1 MLTITDL
8 TCRIAGRPLL
18 EGASLALPAGHKAG
32 LIGRNGTGKTTLL
45 KLIAGDLHADSGEIR
60 LPNGTRVGRIAQEA
74 PDGPQSLLETVLA
87 ADTERQ
93 SLLAEAEHATDG
105 HRIADIHQ
113 RLHEL
118 EAHSAPARAGA
129 ILHGLGFDADAQRR
143 ACSDFSGGWRMR
155 VALAALLFQAPD
167 LLLLDE
173 PTNHLDLEATLWL
186 EDFLKRY
193 PHTVLLVSHDRDL
206 LNRAVDKIVHLHDRK
221 LTMYTGGYDDFE
233 HARSERLALQAAAK
247 AKQDVQRK
255 HMQAFID
262 RFRYKASKAR
272 QAQSRLKALAKME
285 PIAAV
290 VEERGIEFQFPEPE
304 ELAPPL
310 IVMDDVAVGYE
321 PGKPVLQKVNLRLDP
336 DERVAL
342 LGANGNG
349 KSTMA
354 KLLAGRLQ
362 PMAGEIRRSRKLK
375 VGYFAQ
381 HQTDELDLEATPL
394 LSMERAAPKLNA
406 EKCRAHLAQFG
417 LDVLRANTKV
427 GSLSGGE
434 KARLLLALMSHG
446 APNILLLDEPSN
458 HLDIDSRQALVQAI
472 NEFSGAVVLISHDPH
487 LIELTVDRFWLVK
500 DGRCRQFDGDLAD
513 YRDLV
518 LAEDRSGADRGS
530 RYRAGDLEDRKSDR
544 RDPEDRKS
552 SRRDP
557 EDRKFGRRAADERKA
572 ERRSAPAAQQ
582 PADLKRQLEQSAL
595 AVDKL
600 SQALALIEKK
610 LADPA
615 LYNEN
620 PDTIAEWQR
629 KHADVSKRL
638 SDAEESWLRAQ
649 ASFDQ
654 ASA

>member
-1 MLTITDL
+1 
-8 TCRIAGRPLL
+8 
-18 EGASLALPAGHKAG
+18 
-32 LIGRNGTGKTTLL
+32 
-45 KLIAGDLHADSGEIR
+45 
-60 LPNGTRVGRIAQEA
+60 
-74 PDGPQSLLETVLA
+74 
-87 ADTERQ
+87 
-93 SLLAEAEHATDG
+93 
-105 HRIADIHQ
+105 
-113 RLHEL
+113 
-118 EAHSAPARAGA
+118 
-129 ILHGLGFDADAQRR
+129 
-143 ACSDFSGGWRMR
+143 
-155 VALAALLFQAPD
+155 
-167 LLLLDE
+167 
-173 PTNHLDLEATLWL
+173 
-186 EDFLKRY
+186 
-193 PHTVLLVSHDRDL
+193 VLLVSHDRDL

-221 LTMYTGGYDDFE
+221 LTVYTGGYDDFE
-233 HARSERLALQAAAK
+233 HARGERLALQAAAK

-290 VEERGIEFQFPEPE
+290 MEERGIEFQFPEPE

-321 PGKPVLQKVNLRLDP
+321 PGKPVLHKVNLRLDP
-336 DERVAL
+336 DERIAL

-362 PMAGEIRRSRKLK
+362 AMHGDIRRSRKLK

-381 HQTDELDLEATPL
+381 HQTDELDLDATPL
-394 LSMERAAPKLNA
+394 LSMERIAPKLHP

-417 LDVLRANTKV
+417 LDVQRANTKV

-472 NEFSGAVVLISHDPH
+472 NEFAGAVVLISHDPH
-487 LIELTVDRFWLVK
+487 LIELTVDRFWLIK
-500 DGRCRQFDGDLAD
+500 DGLCRQFDGDLAD

-518 LAEDRSGADRGS
+518 LTEDRAGADRGS
-530 RYRAGDLEDRKSDR
+530 RYRGDGEDRKSNR
-544 RDPEDRKS
+544 RDEDRKP

-557 EDRKFGRRAADERKA
+557 EERKPS
-572 ERRSAPAAQQ
+572 RRNAAPVVQ

-615 LYNEN
+615 LYNQHA
-620 PDTIAEWQR
+620 DIIADWQR

-638 SDAEESWLRAQ
+638 ADAEDAWLRAQ
-649 ASFDQ
+649 ASLDQ

>member
-8 TCRIAGRPLL
+8 TCRIAGRPLI

-74 PDGPQSLLETVLA
+74 PSGPQSLLETVLA

-93 SLLAEAEHATDG
+93 SLLEEAEHATDG
-105 HRIADIHQ
+105 HRIADIHA

-129 ILHGLGFDADAQRR
+129 ILHGLGFDAEAQQRP
-143 ACSDFSGGWRMR
+143 CSDFSGGWRMR

-193 PHTVLLVSHDRDL
+193 PHTILLVSHDRDL
-206 LNRAVDKIVHLHDRK
+206 LNRAVNKIIHLHDRK
-221 LTMYTGGYDDFE
+221 LTSYTGGYDDFE

-321 PGKPVLQKVNLRLDP
+321 AGKPVLSKVNLRLDP
-336 DERVAL
+336 DERIAL

-354 KLLAGRLQ
+354 KLLAGRLE
-362 PMAGEIRRSRKLK
+362 PMNGELRRSRKLK

-381 HQTDELDLEATPL
+381 HQTDELDLDATPL
-394 LSMERAAPKLNA
+394 LSMERVAPKLTA

-417 LDVLRANTKV
+417 LDVMRANTKV

-472 NEFSGAVVLISHDPH
+472 NEFAGAVVLISHDPH

-500 DGRCRQFDGDLAD
+500 DGRCQQFDGDLAD

-518 LAEDRSGADRGS
+518 LTEDRSGADRGS
-530 RYRAGDLEDRKSDR
+530 RYRD
-544 RDPEDRKS
+544 RDPEERKS
-552 SRRDP
+552 N
-557 EDRKFGRRAADERKA
+557 RRAAEERKA
-572 ERRSAPAAQQ
+572 ERRNVAPASQ
-582 PADLKRQLEQSAL
+582 PTDLRRQLDQSAL

-600 SQALALIEKK
+600 SQALALIERK

-615 LYNEN
+615 LYNETVE
-620 PDTIAEWQR
+620 TIGEWQR
-629 KHADVSKRL
+629 KHADVARRL
-638 SDAEESWLRAQ
+638 ADAEEAWLKAQETFDRAN
-649 ASFDQ
+649 A
-654 ASA
+654 

>member
-45 KLIAGDLHADSGEIR
+45 KLIAGDLHADTGEIR
-60 LPNGTRVGRIAQEA
+60 LPNNTRVGRIAQEA
-74 PDGPQSLLETVLA
+74 PDGPQSLLDTVLA

-93 SLLAEAEHATDG
+93 SLLDEAEHATDP
-105 HRIADIHQ
+105 HRIADIHT

-129 ILHGLGFDADAQRR
+129 ILHGLGFDADAQQR

-247 AKQDVQRK
+247 AKQDAQRR

-272 QAQSRLKALAKME
+272 QAQSRLKALARME

-290 VEERGIEFQFPEPE
+290 AEERGIEFHFPEPE

-310 IVMDDVAVGYE
+310 IVMDGVAVGYE
-321 PGKPVLQKVNLRLDP
+321 PGKPVLNKLNLRLDP

-362 PMAGEIRRSRKLK
+362 PMAGELRRSRKLQ

-381 HQTDELDLEATPL
+381 HQTDELDLDATPL
-394 LSMERAAPKLNA
+394 LSMERVAPRLNA

-417 LDVLRANTKV
+417 LDVLRATTKV

-472 NEFSGAVVLISHDPH
+472 NEFPGAVVLISHDPH

-500 DGRCRQFDGDLAD
+500 DGLCRPFDGDLAD
-513 YRDLV
+513 YRELV
-518 LAEDRSGADRGS
+518 LAEDRAGADRGS
-530 RYRAGDLEDRKSDR
+530 RYRARDPEDRKTNR
-544 RDPEDRKS
+544 RDPEDRKTN
-552 SRRDP
+552 RRDA
-557 EDRKFGRRAADERKA
+557 E
-572 ERRSAPAAQQ
+572 ERRSERRDARRNGAPAAQ
-582 PADLKRQLEQSAL
+582 PGDLKRQLEQSAL

-600 SQALALIEKK
+600 SQALALIERK

-615 LYNEN
+615 LYNETAE
-620 PDTIAEWQR
+620 TIAEWQR
-629 KHADVSKRL
+629 KHADVARRL
-638 SDAEESWLRAQ
+638 ADAEDAWLKVQ
-649 ASFDQ
+649 ETFDRTN
-654 ASA
+654 A

>member
-18 EGASLALPAGHKAG
+18 EGASLALPGGHKAG

-74 PDGPQSLLETVLA
+74 PDGPQSLLDTVLA

-93 SLLAEAEHATDG
+93 SLLDEAEHATDP
-105 HRIADIHQ
+105 HRIADIHT

-129 ILHGLGFDADAQRR
+129 ILHGLGFDAEAQKRP
-143 ACSDFSGGWRMR
+143 CSDFSGGWRMR

-206 LNRAVDKIVHLHDRK
+206 LNRAVDKIIHLYDRK
-221 LTMYTGGYDDFE
+221 LTIYSGGYDDFE
-233 HARSERLALQAAAK
+233 HARSERLALQSAAK
-247 AKQDVQRK
+247 AKQDAQRK

-290 VEERGIEFQFPEPE
+290 IEERGIEFHFPEPE

-321 PGKPVLQKVNLRLDP
+321 PGKPVLNRINLRLDP
-336 DERVAL
+336 DERIAL

-362 PMAGEIRRSRKLK
+362 PMAGDIRRSRKLK

-394 LSMERAAPKLNA
+394 LSMERIAPKLHP

-500 DGRCRQFDGDLAD
+500 DGLCRQFDGDLAD
-513 YRDLV
+513 YRELV
-518 LAEDRSGADRGS
+518 LSEDRSGADRGS
-530 RYRAGDLEDRKSDR
+530 RYRDR
-544 RDPEDRKS
+544 RDPEQ
-552 SRRDP
+552 
-557 EDRKFGRRAADERKA
+557 RRAA
-572 ERRSAPAAQQ
+572 RRGPAPAVQVT
-582 PADLKRQLEQSAL
+582 DLKRQLEQSAL

-620 PDTIAEWQR
+620 AETIAEWQR
-629 KHADVSKRL
+629 KHADVAKRL
-638 SDAEESWLRAQ
+638 SDAEDAWLRAQ

-654 ASA
+654 AGA

>member
-18 EGASLALPAGHKAG
+18 EGASMTLPAGHKAG

-45 KLIAGDLHADSGEIR
+45 KLIAGDLHADTGEIR

-74 PDGPQSLLETVLA
+74 PDGPQSLLDTVLA

-93 SLLAEAEHATDG
+93 SLLDEAEHATDG

-129 ILHGLGFDADAQRR
+129 ILHGLGFDAEAQQRP
-143 ACSDFSGGWRMR
+143 CSDFSGGWRMR

-221 LTMYTGGYDDFE
+221 LTVYTGGYDDFE

-290 VEERGIEFQFPEPE
+290 IEERGIEFQFPEPE

-310 IVMDDVAVGYE
+310 IVMDNVAVGYE
-321 PGKPVLQKVNLRLDP
+321 PGKPILNKVTLRLDP
-336 DERVAL
+336 DERIAL

-362 PMAGEIRRSRKLK
+362 PMNGELRRSRKLK

-381 HQTDELDLEATPL
+381 HQTDELDLDATPL
-394 LSMERAAPKLNA
+394 LSMERVAPKLHP

-417 LDVLRANTKV
+417 LDVHARQHQGRQPQRRREGAPAAGADEPRRAQHPAAGRAV
-427 GSLSGGE
+427 QPSRHRFPPGAGAGDQRVRRRRRPHQPRSASDRADG
-434 KARLLLALMSHG
+434 RPLLAGKGRSVSSVRRRPRRLSRPG
-446 APNILLLDEPSN
+446 AGGRPRRRRPRLAL
-458 HLDIDSRQALVQAI
+458 SR
-472 NEFSGAVVLISHDPH
+472 
-487 LIELTVDRFWLVK
+487 R
-500 DGRCRQFDGDLAD
+500 DG
-513 YRDLV
+513 
-518 LAEDRSGADRGS
+518 E
-530 RYRAGDLEDRKSDR
+530 ERKSAR
-544 RDPEDRKS
+544 REPEDRKS
-552 SRRDP
+552 GSREPEERKPSRRN
-557 EDRKFGRRAADERKA
+557 A
-572 ERRSAPAAQQ
+572 APAQQ
-582 PADLKRQLEQSAL
+582 AGDLKRQLEQSAL

-615 LYNEN
+615 LYNQHA
-620 PDTIAEWQR
+620 DIIADWQR

-638 SDAEESWLRAQ
+638 ADAEDAWLRAQ
-649 ASFDQ
+649 ASLDQ

>member
-1 MLTITDL
+1 MLTIENL
-8 TCRIAGRPLL
+8 TYRIGGRVLL
-18 EGASLALPAGHKAG
+18 ERASLALPEGHHAG
-32 LIGRNGTGKTTLL
+32 LVGRNGTGKSTLL
-45 KLIAGDLHADSGEIR
+45 KLIAGELHADSGDIT
-60 LPNGTRVGRIAQEA
+60 LPNGTRIGMVAQEA
-74 PDGPQSLLETVLA
+74 PAGPESLIETVLM
-87 ADTERQ
+87 ADRERTA
-93 SLLAEAEHATDG
+93 LLTEAEHAADP
-105 HRIADIHQ
+105 HRIAEIHTRLADIESH
-113 RLHEL
+113 R
-118 EAHSAPARAGA
+118 APARAA
-129 ILHGLGFDADAQRR
+129 TILHGLGFDAEQQQRPCR
-143 ACSDFSGGWRMR
+143 DFSGGWRMR
-155 VALAALLFQAPD
+155 VALAAVLFSEPD

-186 EDFLKRY
+186 EDFLRRY

-247 AKQDVQRK
+247 AKQDAQRK
-255 HMQAFID
+255 HMQALID

-290 VEERGIEFQFPEPE
+290 VEERGIEFHFPEPE

-310 IVMDDVAVGYE
+310 IVMDGVAVGYE
-321 PGKPVLQKVNLRLDP
+321 PGKPVLNKINLRLDP

-362 PMAGEIRRSRKLK
+362 PMAGEMRRSRKLK

-381 HQTDELDLEATPL
+381 HQTDELDLDATPL
-394 LSMERAAPKLNA
+394 LSMERVAPKLNA

-417 LDVLRANTKV
+417 LDVLRATTKV

-500 DGRCRQFDGDLAD
+500 DGLCRQFDGDLAD

-518 LAEDRSGADRGS
+518 LAEDRAGADRGS
-530 RYRAGDLEDRKSDR
+530 RYRERRDPDERKPDR
-544 RDPEDRKS
+544 RDPEQRKPD
-552 SRRDP
+552 RRDA
-557 EDRKFGRRAADERKA
+557 RRREV
-572 ERRSAPAAQQ
+572 PATQ

-600 SQALALIEKK
+600 SQALALIERK

-615 LYNEN
+615 LYNETA
-620 PDTIAEWQR
+620 DTIAEWQR
-629 KHADVSKRL
+629 KHADVAQRL
-638 SDAEESWLRAQ
+638 ADAEEAWLKAQ
-649 ASFDQ
+649 ESFDR
-654 ASA
+654 A

>member
-18 EGASLALPAGHKAG
+18 EGASMALPGGHKAG

-45 KLIAGDLHADSGEIR
+45 KLIAGDLHADTGEIR

-74 PDGPQSLLETVLA
+74 PDGPQSLLDTVLA

-93 SLLAEAEHATDG
+93 SLLDEAEHATDG

-129 ILHGLGFDADAQRR
+129 ILHGLGFDAEAQQRP
-143 ACSDFSGGWRMR
+143 CSDFSGGWRMR

-221 LTMYTGGYDDFE
+221 LTVYTGGYDDFE
-233 HARSERLALQAAAK
+233 HARGERLALQAAAK

-272 QAQSRLKALAKME
+272 QAQSRLKALARME

-290 VEERGIEFQFPEPE
+290 MEERGIEFQFPEPE

-310 IVMDDVAVGYE
+310 IVMDDVSVGYAA
-321 PGKPVLQKVNLRLDP
+321 GKPVLHKVNLRLDP
-336 DERVAL
+336 DERIAL

-362 PMAGEIRRSRKLK
+362 PMNGELRRSRKLK

-381 HQTDELDLEATPL
+381 HQTDELDLDATPL
-394 LSMERAAPKLNA
+394 LSMERIAPKLNA

-417 LDVLRANTKV
+417 LDVQRANTKV

-472 NEFSGAVVLISHDPH
+472 NEFAGAVVLISHDPH

-500 DGRCRQFDGDLAD
+500 DGLCRQFDGDLAD

-530 RYRAGDLEDRKSDR
+530 RYRARDPEDRKSGR

-552 SRRDP
+552 GRRDP
-557 EDRKFGRRAADERKA
+557 EERKPA
-572 ERRSAPAAQQ
+572 RRNATPAAQ
-582 PADLKRQLEQSAL
+582 PPDLKRQLEQSAL

-615 LYNEN
+615 LYNETAH
-620 PDTIAEWQR
+620 TIAEWQR
-629 KHADVSKRL
+629 KHADVAKRL
-638 SDAEESWLRAQ
+638 SDAEDTWLRAQ
-649 ASFDQ
+649 SQSDKAG
-654 ASA
+654 A

>member
-45 KLIAGDLHADSGEIR
+45 KLIAGDLHADTGEIR
-60 LPNGTRVGRIAQEA
+60 LPNNTRVGRIAQEA
-74 PDGPQSLLETVLA
+74 PDGPQSLLDPVLA
-87 ADTERQ
+87 ADTERHG
-93 SLLAEAEHATDG
+93 LLEEAEHATDP
-105 HRIADIHQ
+105 HRIADIHM

-129 ILHGLGFDADAQRR
+129 ILHGLGFDAEAQQRP
-143 ACSDFSGGWRMR
+143 CSGFSGGWRMR

-272 QAQSRLKALAKME
+272 QAQSRLKALARME

-290 VEERGIEFQFPEPE
+290 VEERGIEFHFPEPE
-304 ELAPPL
+304 ALAPPL
-310 IVMDDVAVGYE
+310 VVMDEVAVGYE
-321 PGKPVLQKVNLRLDP
+321 PGKPVLNRINLRLDP

-354 KLLAGRLQ
+354 KLLAGRLS
-362 PMAGEIRRSRKLK
+362 PMAGELRRSRKLK

-394 LSMERAAPKLNA
+394 LSMERVAPKLHP

-458 HLDIDSRQALVQAI
+458 HLDIYSRQALVQAI
-472 NEFSGAVVLISHDPH
+472 NEFAGSVVLISHDPH

-500 DGRCRQFDGDLAD
+500 DGLCRPFDGDLAD
-513 YRDLV
+513 YRELV
-518 LAEDRSGADRGS
+518 LAEDRAGADRGS
-530 RYRAGDLEDRKSDR
+530 RYRARDLEDRRSSGRDAQAR
-544 RDPEDRKS
+544 RA
-552 SRRDP
+552 
-557 EDRKFGRRAADERKA
+557 GRRRAGGT
-572 ERRSAPAAQQ
+572 SQ
-582 PADLKRQLEQSAL
+582 PADLRRQLEQSAL

-600 SQALALIEKK
+600 SQALALIERK

-615 LYNEN
+615 LYGEAAE
-620 PDTIAEWQR
+620 TIAEWQR
-629 KHADVSKRL
+629 KHADVQRRL
-638 SDAEESWLRAQ
+638 ADAEEAWLKAQ
-649 ASFDQ
+649 ASFDR

>member
-18 EGASLALPAGHKAG
+18 EGASLALPGGHKAG

-45 KLIAGDLHADSGEIR
+45 KLIAGDLHADTGEIR

-74 PDGPQSLLETVLA
+74 PDGPQTLLETVLA

-93 SLLAEAEHATDG
+93 SLLDEAEHATDG

-129 ILHGLGFDADAQRR
+129 ILHGLGFDAEAQQRP
-143 ACSDFSGGWRMR
+143 CSDFSGGWRMR

-193 PHTVLLVSHDRDL
+193 PHTILLVSHDRDL
-206 LNRAVDKIVHLHDRK
+206 LNRAVDKIIHLHDRK

-233 HARSERLALQAAAK
+233 HARSERLALQSAAK

-272 QAQSRLKALAKME
+272 QAQSRLKALARME

-310 IVMDDVAVGYE
+310 IVMDEVAVGYAA
-321 PGKPVLQKVNLRLDP
+321 GKPVVQKVNLRLDP

-362 PMAGEIRRSRKLK
+362 PMHGELRRSRKLK

-381 HQTDELDLEATPL
+381 HQTDELDLDATPL
-394 LSMERAAPKLNA
+394 LSMERVAPKLTP

-500 DGRCRQFDGDLAD
+500 DGLCRQFDGDLAD

-518 LAEDRSGADRGS
+518 LAEDRAGADRGS
-530 RYRAGDLEDRKSDR
+530 RYRARDPEERKAGRRDPEERKSTRRDSEDRKSAR
-544 RDPEDRKS
+544 RNTS
-552 SRRDP
+552 STAHP
-557 EDRKFGRRAADERKA
+557 A
-572 ERRSAPAAQQ
+572 E
-582 PADLKRQLEQSAL
+582 LKRQLEQSAL

-615 LYNEN
+615 LYNQHA
-620 PDTIAEWQR
+620 DTIAEWQR
-629 KHADVSKRL
+629 KHADVAKRL
-638 SDAEESWLRAQ
+638 ADAENAWLRAQ
-649 ASFDQ
+649 ASADK

>member
-18 EGASLALPAGHKAG
+18 EGASMTLPAGHKAG

-45 KLIAGDLHADSGEIR
+45 KLIAGDLHADTGEIR

-74 PDGPQSLLETVLA
+74 PDGPQSLLDTVLA

-93 SLLAEAEHATDG
+93 SLLEEAEHATDG

-129 ILHGLGFDADAQRR
+129 ILHGLGFDAEAQQRP
-143 ACSDFSGGWRMR
+143 CSDFSGGWRMR

-221 LTMYTGGYDDFE
+221 LTVYTGGYDDFE

-290 VEERGIEFQFPEPE
+290 IEERGIEFQFPEPE

-321 PGKPVLQKVNLRLDP
+321 PGKPILHKVNLRLDP

-362 PMAGEIRRSRKLK
+362 AMHGDVRRSRKLK

-381 HQTDELDLEATPL
+381 HQTDELDLDATPL
-394 LSMERAAPKLNA
+394 LSMERVAPKLSP

-472 NEFSGAVVLISHDPH
+472 NEFAGAVVLISHDPH

-500 DGRCRQFDGDLAD
+500 DGLCRQFDGDLAD

-518 LAEDRSGADRGS
+518 LAEDRAGADRGS
-530 RYRAGDLEDRKSDR
+530 RYRGGDG
-544 RDPEDRKS
+544 EDRKS

-557 EDRKFGRRAADERKA
+557 EDRKPARREPDERKSS
-572 ERRSAPAAQQ
+572 RRNPAPAQQ
-582 PADLKRQLEQSAL
+582 AGDLKRQLEQSAL

-600 SQALALIEKK
+600 SQALDLIEKK

-615 LYNEN
+615 LYNQHA
-620 PDTIAEWQR
+620 DTIAEWQR

-638 SDAEESWLRAQ
+638 ADAEDAWLRAQ
-649 ASFDQ
+649 ASLDQ

>member
-18 EGASLALPAGHKAG
+18 EGASLTLPSGHKAG

-60 LPNGTRVGRIAQEA
+60 LRNNTRVGRIAQEA

-93 SLLAEAEHATDG
+93 SLLDEAEHATDP
-105 HRIADIHQ
+105 HRIADIHT

-129 ILHGLGFDADAQRR
+129 ILHGLGFDAEAQQRP
-143 ACSDFSGGWRMR
+143 CSDFSGGWRMR

-186 EDFLKRY
+186 EEFLKRY

-206 LNRAVDKIVHLHDRK
+206 LNRAVGKIVHLHDRK
-221 LTMYTGGYDDFE
+221 LTVYTGGYDDFE

-290 VEERGIEFQFPEPE
+290 IEERGIEFHFPEPE

-321 PGKPVLQKVNLRLDP
+321 PGKAVLNKINLRLDP

-354 KLLAGRLQ
+354 KLLAGRLH
-362 PMAGEIRRSRKLK
+362 PMNGEIRRSRKLK

-394 LSMERAAPKLNA
+394 LSMERVAPNLTP

-417 LDVLRANTKV
+417 LDVLRATTKV

-500 DGRCRQFDGDLAD
+500 DGLCRQFDGDLAD
-513 YRDLV
+513 YRELV
-518 LAEDRSGADRGS
+518 LAEGRGS
-530 RYRAGDLEDRKSDR
+530 DATDRKPGR
-544 RDPEDRKS
+544 RDPE
-552 SRRDP
+552 
-557 EDRKFGRRAADERKA
+557 
-572 ERRSAPAAQQ
+572 ERRNARRNAESAVA
-582 PADLKRQLEQSAL
+582 ADLKRQLEQSAV

-600 SQALALIEKK
+600 SQALALIERK

-620 PDTIAEWQR
+620 AETIAEWQR
-629 KHADVSKRL
+629 KHADVTKRL
-638 SDAEESWLRAQ
+638 ADAEDAWLRAQ
-649 ASFDQ
+649 ASFD
-654 ASA
+654 ATGI